1 MNKQLIEAMAPA
13 LVDADDIV
21 NSNHYWLAARALKAI
36 NNAGFV
42 VVPKEPTEA
51 MDDAGDKHV
60 YSEGGYSTDVIAV
73 WKAMVHAAQES
84 DDE

>member
-1 MNKQLIEAMAPA
+1 MNKQLIEVIWPA
-13 LVDADDIV
+13 LKNCDSFFFDEQAE
-21 NSNHYWLAARALKAI
+21 AALKAI
-36 NNAGFV
+36 NDAGFV

-73 WKAMVHAAQES
+73 WKAMIHAAQE
-84 DDE
+84 EPEE